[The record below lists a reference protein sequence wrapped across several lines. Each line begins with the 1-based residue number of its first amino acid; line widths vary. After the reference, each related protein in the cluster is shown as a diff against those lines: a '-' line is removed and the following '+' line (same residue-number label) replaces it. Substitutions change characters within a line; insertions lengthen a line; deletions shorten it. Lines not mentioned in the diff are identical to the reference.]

1 MLLPC
6 KYVYSAFHR
15 NSKYTPESSHYKLTQ
30 YQTAEKRSRPFKNS
44 ESAGAQYHVL
54 QQPTHKNGGPADVHR
69 ETARDRVSCRMKI
82 PPHKP
87 HSKEHQGQSGYKAG
101 SNRCHGDRVRSARVH
116 QLRLQSSV

>member
-30 YQTAEKRSRPFKNS
+30 YQTAEKRYCPFKDS

-69 ETARDRVSCRMKI
+69 ETAGYGIPSRMKG
-82 PPHKP
+82 PPDKP
-87 HSKEHQGQSGYKAG
+87 HAKEHQDESYYEAS
-101 SNRCHGDRVRSARVH
+101 SNRHNSYRIEGMRVY
-116 QLRLQSSV
+116 QLRF